1 MQWLRITAAA
11 PDLIRVLIIFIKD
24 LKKLNF
30 LSVLNFF
37 SYFEKKT
44 EVTLLT
50 QWLEIFVLV
59 KVAGPVAVR
68 GLEGLE
74 LGPREGSKLGH
85 HLPVEAGRQVGH
97 AHSRLSQAA
106 QRRLIRLLLGA
117 GTSRHL

>member
-1 MQWLRITAAA
+1 
-11 PDLIRVLIIFIKD
+11 
-24 LKKLNF
+24 
-30 LSVLNFF
+30 
-37 SYFEKKT
+37 
-44 EVTLLT
+44 
-50 QWLEIFVLV
+50 V

-117 GTSRHL
+117 GTSRHLYGSCETVLGNRNDLLRLRFQTKFRSFSKKFVQNLAFSMFEATLFPKKVF